1 MSNTLNVTHKGT
13 RQQILA
19 LLYEYSWGYD
29 SNDMALLGS
38 TFSENGRTGG
48 VVANTSIGWGIWEG
62 RDKIVSELSAIRC
75 SQPDRRR
82 HVLTSPIFESIGE
95 EHATVRVYLSLFSY
109 GNGAAPHLVTTGE
122 YVMKASKKADV
133 WLMDSLE
140 EVLESAF

>member
-1 MSNTLNVTHKGT
+1 MGNRPDIAFKGV
-13 RQQILA
+13 RQQIVA

-29 SNDMALLGS
+29 SNDMTLLGS
-38 TFSENGRTGG
+38 TFRHDGMTGG
-48 VVANTSIGWGIWEG
+48 VVANTSIGWGPWHG
-62 RDKIVSELSAIRC
+62 RDEIVSELAAIRN

-82 HVLTSPIFESIGE
+82 HVLTSPIFEELGE
-95 EHATVRVYLSLFSY
+95 AHATVRVYLSLFSY

-122 YVMKASKKADV
+122 YVMKASKQEGA

>member
-1 MSNTLNVTHKGT
+1 MSNGPTVAYKGT

-29 SNDMALLGS
+29 SNDMPLMGG
-38 TFSENGRTGG
+38 TFKEGGRTGG
-48 VVANTSIGWGIWEG
+48 VVANSTIGWGPWQG
-62 RDKIVSELSAIRC
+62 RDEIVSQLSAIRC

-82 HVLTSPIFESIGE
+82 HVLTSPIFEELSE
-95 EHATVRVYLSLFSY
+95 SHAVVRVYLSLFSY

-122 YVMKASKKADV
+122 YVMKASKQDGV
-133 WLMDSLE
+133 WLMDLLE